1 MREKITPNS
10 LRSDG
15 GQSPKNVRVQQGG
28 LLEKRKRKRKEIGRG
43 NEGTETMPIWSA

>member
-1 MREKITPNS
+1 MREKTSPNS

-28 LLEKRKRKRKEIGRG
+28 LLQIGRERKEIGRG

>member
-1 MREKITPNS
+1 MREKISPNS

-15 GQSPKNVRVQQGG
+15 GQSPKNVRVQQGLGG
-28 LLEKRKRKRKEIGRG
+28 LLEIGRG